1 LVSTDQNLQQ
11 LTTRG
16 TKRQFPSIVS
26 FIGENLLS
34 REDSGK
40 RPTAM
45 VVSEA
50 ASLKMEPFAG
60 YYQAYGQAAPAM
72 SAYSRDLLLRRDVG
86 DPASSPSSSSYS
98 MFSTSLH
105 SGPTAGGHHIDP
117 FGLHDMAA
125 AGAAAAAG
133 YNYGSMAGY
142 GSYMSP
148 YYRYMRQPVKQ
159 DSICMWEDKDTK
171 EVCGRVFHTLHDVV
185 NHLTVDHVGGPENS
199 DHGCHWQ
206 DCPRE
211 KKAFK
216 AKYKLVNHVRVH
228 TGEKPFPCPFPT
240 CGKVFA
246 RSENLK
252 IHKRIHTGNNGF

>member
-1 LVSTDQNLQQ
+1 
-11 LTTRG
+11 
-16 TKRQFPSIVS
+16 
-26 FIGENLLS
+26 
-34 REDSGK
+34 
-40 RPTAM
+40 M
-45 VVSEA
+45 VVSESS
-50 ASLKMEPFAG
+50 SLKMEPFPG
-60 YYQAYGQAAPAM
+60 YYQTYGQAAAPAM
-72 SAYSRDLLLRRDVG
+72 SAYSRDLLLRRDMA
-86 DPASSPSSSSYS
+86 DPAASAPYS
-98 MFSTSLH
+98 MFSPGLH
-105 SGPTAGGHHIDP
+105 GTAASAAGAHHLDP

-125 AGAAAAAG
+125 VG

-159 DSICMWEDKDTK
+159 ESICMWEDRDTK
-171 EVCGRVFHTLHDVV
+171 EVCGRTFHTLHDVV
-185 NHLTVDHVGGPENS
+185 NHLTVDHVGGPENN

-206 DCPRE
+206 DCPRD

-252 IHKRIHTGNNGF
+252 IHKRIHTGIISSKYFFILIVLYAGSQYFSMEKISKT

>member
-1 LVSTDQNLQQ
+1 LKINPRDV
-11 LTTRG
+11 R
-16 TKRQFPSIVS
+16 TKAIP
-26 FIGENLLS
+26 E
-34 REDSGK
+34 
-40 RPTAM
+40 M
-45 VVSEA
+45 VVSDA
-50 ASLKMEPFAG
+50 SSLKMEPFPG
-60 YYQAYGQAAPAM
+60 YYQTYGQTAPAM
-72 SAYSRDLLLRRDVG
+72 SAYSRDLLLRGRDMA
-86 DPASSPSSSSYS
+86 DPAAASYS
-98 MFSTSLH
+98 MFSSGLH
-105 SGPTAGGHHIDP
+105 GTAAAAASAGGAAHIDP

-125 AGAAAAAG
+125 AG
-133 YNYGSMAGY
+133 YNYGSMAAAGY

-159 DSICMWEDKDTK
+159 ESICMWEDKDTK
-171 EVCGRVFHTLHDVV
+171 EVCGRAFHTLHDVV

-252 IHKRIHTGNNGF
+252 IHKRIHTGIILNSMLCLHTLQTVSD